1 MRCRDRAGEIYWDR
15 KWEKG
20 GLPPA
25 LDPCGRGLNNYVSR
39 KFHGYFERV
48 FRSYPTHGR
57 KLLEIGCA
65 QSVYLPYFSKYF
77 GFQVAGLD
85 RSEIGC
91 DKARMIL
98 DRESVTG
105 QVYCADFFSPPHEL
119 LEEFDVVVSFGVVE
133 HFQPTVEA
141 IQGIS
146 KMLKP
151 KGKMVTIIPNLVG
164 ILGPL
169 QKVLDVTVYDAHVPL
184 DRQGLA
190 SAHAEAGLEVESCE
204 YFLPV
209 NLGVLDIENWAKKL
223 PYKIT
228 VRLRSWISKLFWLV
242 EDHFGFPRGNRFSSP
257 YINCVAQKPCA

>member
-1 MRCRDRAGEIYWDR
+1 
-15 KWEKG
+15 
-20 GLPPA
+20 L
-25 LDPCGRGLNNYVSR
+25 RG
-39 KFHGYFERV
+39 
-48 FRSYPTHGR
+48 
-57 KLLEIGCA
+57 
-65 QSVYLPYFSKYF
+65 
-77 GFQVAGLD
+77 
-85 RSEIGC
+85 
-91 DKARMIL
+91 
-98 DRESVTG
+98 
-105 QVYCADFFSPPHEL
+105 FFSPPHEL

-133 HFQPTVEA
+133 HFENTVEA

-146 KMLKP
+146 RMLKP

-164 ILGPL
+164 ILGTL

-209 NLGVLDIENWAKKL
+209 KLGNLDIENWAKKL

-257 YINCVAQKPCA
+257 YINCVGQKPCA